1 MHHFCT
7 VTFAYIGDWDFH
19 YQLFTASDGFFGQ
32 VDITIIKGG
41 ITQAVSEFIQ
51 WGRGDVLIFATLWTG
66 CFALI
71 VIDWNLSGGTWKS
84 NGKLARRIYPAGQDT
99 CQWFTTRYSRLP
111 HFNDGVT
118 ERFHFRESQRTS
130 VSQCQNNRFACFLHF
145 SNEFLL
151 NGRQFYDGTRCV
163 FATPLFLFTHTE

>member
-1 MHHFCT
+1 M
-7 VTFAYIGDWDFH
+7 
-19 YQLFTASDGFFGQ
+19 
-32 VDITIIKGG
+32 
-41 ITQAVSEFIQ
+41 
-51 WGRGDVLIFATLWTG
+51 IFATLWTG

-99 CQWFTTRYSRLP
+99 CQWFTARYSRLP

-118 ERFHFRESQRTS
+118 ERFHFIESQRTS
-130 VSQCQNNRFACFLHF
+130 VSQYQNSIGFACFLHF

-151 NGRQFYDGTRCV
+151 NGRQFMMERDAFSPPLIFLSPMQSRMTSAFR
-163 FATPLFLFTHTE
+163 ATASASLNLEVSLPSKPQPSV